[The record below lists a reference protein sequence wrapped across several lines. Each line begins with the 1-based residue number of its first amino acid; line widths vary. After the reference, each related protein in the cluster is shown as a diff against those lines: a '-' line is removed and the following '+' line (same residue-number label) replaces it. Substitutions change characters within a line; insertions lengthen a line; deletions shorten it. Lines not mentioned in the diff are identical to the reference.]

1 MTMLLPGLSGPVPHA
16 QTTAIVVA
24 QQEEPVRDEDEG
36 KASPVGLVVL
46 ILFLV
51 AVVFLVRSMTKHLK
65 RVPASFDDQ
74 PTPAASGRDDAEPGA
89 DTEPD
94 AEPDAESEAESE
106 TGRGAEPKDPRES

>member
-1 MTMLLPGLSGPVPHA
+1 MLLPGLAGPVPHA

-65 RVPASFDDQ
+65 RVPASFEESEQRDE
-74 PTPAASGRDDAEPGA
+74 PERHRDD
-89 DTEPD
+89 DTD
-94 AEPDAESEAESE
+94 AED
-106 TGRGAEPKDPRES
+106 KRES